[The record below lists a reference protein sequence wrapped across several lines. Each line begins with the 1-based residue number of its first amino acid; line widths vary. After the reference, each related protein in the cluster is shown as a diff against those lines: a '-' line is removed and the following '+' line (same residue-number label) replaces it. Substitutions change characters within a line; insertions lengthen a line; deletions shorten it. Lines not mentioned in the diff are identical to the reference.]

1 MKNLLPYI
9 ISAAALLSLPQ
20 FDFGQALAVVNPN
33 APINATGTLTVKEGE
48 LVFAGAT
55 QTDFDAAIVHA
66 PTPYTI
72 QLPSGGQCFAGSCY
86 GASVDNEIFEIRK
99 YSPFVASVNAQPCSL
114 DGRIPAKTVI
124 SLILDGKSYTG
135 TDGSTF
141 NETVAL
147 ELTFADPMLPDTKLS
162 SASLLRN
169 STVYAMVKGESSN
182 ITITDFV
189 WSSDHKSFNFSV
201 DFDCVMRCWA
211 HATTG
216 QADVTLKGEMSKIR
230 VTVPGWMTAS
240 K

>member
-1 MKNLLPYI
+1 M
-9 ISAAALLSLPQ
+9 SLPQ
-20 FDFGQALAVVNPN
+20 FNFGQALAVVTPN
-33 APINATGTLTVKEGE
+33 APVNATGTLSVKNGE
-48 LVFAGAT
+48 LAFAGAT
-55 QTDFDAAIVHA
+55 QTDFDAAIINA

-135 TDGSTF
+135 TDGGTF
-141 NETVAL
+141 NETVSL

-169 STVYAMVKGESSN
+169 STVYAMVKGDSSN
-182 ITITDFV
+182 ITISDFV
-189 WSSDHKSFNFSV
+189 WSTDHKSFNFSV
-201 DFDCVMRCWA
+201 DFDCVMRSWE

-216 QADVTLKGEMSKIR
+216 QPDVTLKGEMSKIR